1 LQYLTV
7 PVMREMISGKVI
19 ASVRGHGGSGVL
31 AQRPISPE
39 IRRISPLTATRSDAT
54 FSGKHADANAGGDM
68 GNTWDERFRE
78 KLSAQTSL
86 NSAALLLAECADELG
101 WNLAAFQLDRE
112 QLALP
117 RCSDGQFIG
126 TAMGWPADCVNEW
139 VDREL
144 GKFCPVTQLCG
155 RTAES
160 IVWECDPAGVE
171 WRGRKLAPEQCD
183 VLDYYCN
190 YFEGAV
196 TVPVHR
202 PGGKSGYVTWCI
214 GDRGNLLQRAHETY
228 SATYL
233 ISHAFIRHIDRLE
246 VLRREAFNTANPDA
260 LTAREIE
267 CLSWAACGKTEEEI
281 ALIIQRSHET
291 ARFHLRNAVTKLNAS
306 NRTHAVAIACSR
318 GLITVR

>member
-1 LQYLTV
+1 
-7 PVMREMISGKVI
+7 
-19 ASVRGHGGSGVL
+19 
-31 AQRPISPE
+31 
-39 IRRISPLTATRSDAT
+39 
-54 FSGKHADANAGGDM
+54 M

-86 NSAALLLAECADELG
+86 NSAALLLAETASELG

-126 TAMGWPADCVNEW
+126 TAMGWPSDCVHAW
-139 VDREL
+139 VEREL
-144 GKFCPVTQLCG
+144 GRDCPVTQQCG
-155 RTAES
+155 RTADA
-160 IVWECDPAGVE
+160 IVWECDPAGVA
-171 WRGRKLAPEQCD
+171 WRGRKLGPGQTE
-183 VLDYYCN
+183 VLRYYRN

-214 GDRGNLLQRAHETY
+214 SDRDQLLQRARETY
-228 SATYL
+228 GATYL
-233 ISHAFIRHIDRLE
+233 ISHAFIRHIDSLDA
-246 VLRREAFNTANPDA
+246 LRREAFNTANPNA

-267 CLSWAACGKTEEEI
+267 CLHWAACGKTEDEI
-281 ALIIQRSHET
+281 AQIIQRSHDT
-291 ARFHLRNAVTKLNAS
+291 ARFHLRNAVAKLNAS